1 MKKLLAL
8 ILAALMATSFVACSD
23 KNDEPIEDLKDYL
36 MDEVIVNHE
45 TIAETGETFY
55 FDRVDSESVVIT
67 RYESGDNKH
76 PLRIPEVLDGKKVVS
91 IAANAFKDCTSITS
105 IEFPSTLKTIQPY
118 AFANCSLVTA
128 LTIPASVTSIG
139 TGAFVQCSSIT
150 TVTFAEGIA
159 LTEITAD
166 SFRNCTSLT
175 AIVIPDS
182 VQTIDTAAFMG
193 CTNLASITVGAGV
206 KEIAKQ
212 AFQNSDVLET
222 LVLPASLT
230 TMEEELVFSGNHS
243 LNTVYFMG
251 NAEQW
256 AAIQIKKFNS
266 IEEKWEF
273 NAMSSFENLAL
284 LTPYFYSAEQP
295 ADAEGNYWHY
305 VEGVVTAW

>member
-8 ILAALMATSFVACSD
+8 ILSALMVASLAACSD
-23 KNDEPIEDLKDYL
+23 ENDEPIEDLKNYL
-36 MDEVIVNHE
+36 MEEVIVNHV
-45 TIAETGETFY
+45 TVAETGETFY
-55 FDRVDSESVVIT
+55 FDRVDSESVSIT

-76 PLRIPEVLDGKKVVS
+76 PLRIPETLDGKKVVA
-91 IAANAFKDCTSITS
+91 IAEEAFKDCTSITS
-105 IEFPSTLKTIQPY
+105 IELPSTLKTISPY
-118 AFANCSLVTA
+118 AFANCSLVTT
-128 LTIPASVTSIG
+128 LTVPATVTSIG
-139 TGAFVQCSSIT
+139 SGAFVQCSSLT

-159 LTEITAD
+159 LSEISAD
-166 SFRNCTSLT
+166 SFRNCSSLT

-182 VQTIDTAAFMG
+182 VQTIDAAAFMG
-193 CTNLASITVGAGV
+193 CTKLASITVGANV

-230 TMEEELVFSGNHS
+230 VMEEELVFSGNHS
-243 LNTVYFMG
+243 LNTVYFTG

-256 AAIQIKKFNS
+256 AALQIKKYNS

-273 NAMSSFENLAL
+273 NAMSSYENLAA

-295 ADAEGNYWHY
+295 ADTEGNYWHY